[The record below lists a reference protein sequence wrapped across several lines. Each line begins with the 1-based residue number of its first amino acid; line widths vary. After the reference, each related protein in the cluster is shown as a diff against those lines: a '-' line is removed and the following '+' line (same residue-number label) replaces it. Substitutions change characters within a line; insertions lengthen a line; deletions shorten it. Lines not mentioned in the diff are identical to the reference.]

1 MESHFEMQL
10 GELKQRLLTMANHSE
25 MAVSRALQA
34 LLQRDQDL
42 AQQVKENDR
51 TIDRFEIEID
61 DLVIQQLTKAPLA
74 TDLRLVTA
82 AIKIAH
88 NLERIGDEATKI
100 AKRAADLCRE
110 PPIKIQLDIPPMAEL
125 TLSMLKSA
133 LDAFGHGAPDVARA
147 ILPRDKEVDLL
158 NLQIH
163 RILAEYMVGHPDTI
177 KRCLHWMV
185 VSKSLERIADHATNI
200 AEDVVYL
207 YTAEEIRHTG
217 AKSGKP
223 PAETLSHT

>member
-1 MESHFEMQL
+1 MDSHFELQL
-10 GELKQRLLTMANHSE
+10 NELKQRLLTMANHAE
-25 MAVSRALQA
+25 MAVSRAMQA
-34 LLQRDQDL
+34 LLQRDGAL
-42 AQQVKENDR
+42 ALQVKQGDR
-51 TIDRFEIEID
+51 VIDQFEVEID

-88 NLERIGDEATKI
+88 NLERVGDEASKI

-110 PPIKIQLDIPPMAEL
+110 PPIKIQVDVPGLAAL
-125 TLSMLKSA
+125 TLDLLKAA
-133 LDAFGHGAPDVARA
+133 LDALGHSDPAAARA
-147 ILPRDKEVDLL
+147 VIPRDKEVDLL

-163 RILAEYMVGHPDTI
+163 RTLAEYMVGHPDTI

-185 VSKSLERIADHATNI
+185 VAKSLERIADHATNI

-217 AKSGKP
+217 AKSGNVI
-223 PAETLSHT
+223 